1 MRTFPLPKANE
12 ALIALKHDAIKG
24 AAVLLV

>member
-1 MRTFPLPKANE
+1 VQTFALEDAHD

-24 AAVLLV
+24 AAVLTI